1 MSSCLFCGNLS
12 CICNLSHIRFI
23 QANLN
28 HASAA
33 QSLLERNIIS
43 HGIDIALISE
53 PYNHNNLV
61 IVDIGGLILIS
72 CYFPPNERLSDLES
86 RLAYLKN
93 IIQGYN
99 KLPIIIGGDINASH
113 TKWSCIRPQGSSI
126 VDVTAANVFAASLFR
141 CWKVEDIETLSDH
154 RCHKLP
160 AQSWWNDEIASC
172 HRRCTASRR
181 SLQHLNTT

>member
-113 TKWSCIRPQGSSI
+113 TKWSCKKNNLHTPSRIVNCRCYSCKCIRCI
-126 VDVTAANVFAASLFR
+126 VV
-141 CWKVEDIETLSDH
+141 
-154 RCHKLP
+154 
-160 AQSWWNDEIASC
+160 
-172 HRRCTASRR
+172 
-181 SLQHLNTT
+181 